1 MTSASKIRAN
11 QLNAKAS
18 TGPKTAKGRARSA
31 QNALGH
37 GLSLPVHADPVL
49 SEQVEMLARQIAG
62 PGAVGDIQY
71 LAGVVAEAQIDLQ
84 RVRTARHHLLSH
96 ALADS
101 YYERVRDSLDKLKCF
116 RRAIPILLRPDP
128 PAILERLIER
138 YLVSTPQGPFKFVT
152 ILSEESRH
160 LLAMDRYER
169 RAMSRRKFAIRAL
182 DEARHRKA

>member
-62 PGAVGDIQY
+62 PCAVGDIQY

-96 ALADS
+96 ALADP
-101 YYERVRDSLDKLKCF
+101 YYERVRDSLDKLKF
-116 RRAIPILLRPDP
+116 LRRAIPILLRPDP
-128 PAILERLIER
+128 PAILER

-182 DEARHRKA
+182 DEARRRKA